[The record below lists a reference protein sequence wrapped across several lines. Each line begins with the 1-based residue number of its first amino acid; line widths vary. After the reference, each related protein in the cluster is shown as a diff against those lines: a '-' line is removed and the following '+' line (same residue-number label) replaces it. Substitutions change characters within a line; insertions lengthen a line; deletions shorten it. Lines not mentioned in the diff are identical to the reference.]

1 MTAKEY
7 LKRYVAEKHE
17 ADVLEKRIKELQGKK
32 MRLQAIRHSG
42 TPKSRKQRDQS
53 DAEAAIDE
61 LMEMYEGR
69 ILSYVG
75 KETDIL
81 QRIGKM
87 QDEEERRVLILKY
100 ITEINAVT
108 GKRWTWYDIA
118 EEISCSKR
126 NAQYIHGRALQHFPI
141 DEVCTHLHHA

>member
-7 LKRYVAEKHE
+7 LKRYVAEKRE
-17 ADVLEKRIKELQGKK
+17 ADILEKRIKELQGKK
-32 MRLQAIRHSG
+32 LRLQAIRHSAL
-42 TPKSRKQRDQS
+42 PKSKKQRDQS

-61 LMEMYEGR
+61 LMQMYENR

-75 KETDIL
+75 KESDIL
-81 QRIGKM
+81 HRIGEM
-87 QDEEERRVLILKY
+87 QEEAERQILLLKY
-100 ITEINAVT
+100 VMEINPVT

-118 EEISCSKR
+118 EEVSCSKR

-141 DEVCTHLHHA
+141 NEVCTHLHHT